1 VSFGADPDFGG
12 SGDNRTVGD
21 EDYDQFG
28 NVKILWGLLG
38 AAQDA
43 PSAADFAPEV
53 PGLLAEKPAI

>member
-1 VSFGADPDFGG
+1 M
-12 SGDNRTVGD
+12 GD